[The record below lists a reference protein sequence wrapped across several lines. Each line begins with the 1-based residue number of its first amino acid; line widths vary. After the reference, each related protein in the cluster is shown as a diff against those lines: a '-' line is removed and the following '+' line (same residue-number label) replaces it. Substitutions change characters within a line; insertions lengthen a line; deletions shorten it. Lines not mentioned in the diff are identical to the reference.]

1 SVSING
7 SAPESISNFA
17 PSVPSGYTISPS
29 NPRIR
34 LTSSG
39 ELETDE
45 LGPEDSGTYT
55 FSSPDLGG
63 ATLSIGVNVL
73 GIAHVIS
80 ISGPQTVPSG
90 SSVDIS
96 VVPGGTPDFT
106 YQWFRN
112 GMAIPGET
120 GSTLSIRNIRTTDIG
135 LYSCTVSNSR
145 GSANSSSTAISVTSS
160 VSINGSAPESISN
173 FAPSVPS
180 GYTISP
186 SNPRIRL
193 TSSGELE
200 TDELGPEDSGTYT
213 FSSPD
218 LGGATLSI
226 GVNVLGIAHVIS
238 ISGPQT
244 VPSGSSVDISV
255 VPGGTPDFTYQWFRN
270 GMAIPGETG
279 STLSI
284 RNIRTTDIGL
294 YSCT

>member
-7 SAPESISNFA
+7 SAPQSISNFA

-160 VSINGSAPESISN
+160 VSIN
-173 FAPSVPS
+173 
-180 GYTISP
+180 
-186 SNPRIRL
+186 
-193 TSSGELE
+193 
-200 TDELGPEDSGTYT
+200 
-213 FSSPD
+213 
-218 LGGATLSI
+218 
-226 GVNVLGIAHVIS
+226 
-238 ISGPQT
+238 
-244 VPSGSSVDISV
+244 
-255 VPGGTPDFTYQWFRN
+255 
-270 GMAIPGETG
+270 
-279 STLSI
+279 
-284 RNIRTTDIGL
+284 
-294 YSCT
+294 